1 MPLSKTLIAN
11 NLEEAK
17 KLIAEIEAEKPKG
30 IAIRRLFDNSV
41 IFQSTKQT
49 MKDAVIEA
57 LKNGANLHGADLR
70 GADLHGADLHGADL
84 RGADLRGAN
93 LHGADLHGANLHGA
107 ELQDAKLYGR
117 GGTSPLK
124 KAQVPAFLAALGFVI
139 RD

>member
-1 MPLSKTLIAN
+1 MPLSKTLITD

-57 LKNGANLHGADLR
+57 LKNGANYKTQSFTAVAAHLHLR
-70 GADLHGADLHGADL
+70 RRRYRHSLPRWDSLSEI
-84 RGADLRGAN
+84 N
-93 LHGADLHGANLHGA
+93 LN
-107 ELQDAKLYGR
+107 Q
-117 GGTSPLK
+117 
-124 KAQVPAFLAALGFVI
+124 
-139 RD
+139 

>member
-57 LKNGANLHGADLR
+57 LKNGA
-70 GADLHGADLHGADL
+70 
-84 RGADLRGAN
+84 
-93 LHGADLHGANLHGA
+93 DLHGANLHGA

>member
-57 LKNGANLHGADLR
+57 LKNGADLHGAN
-70 GADLHGADLHGADL
+70 LHGADLHGADL
-84 RGADLRGAN
+84 REAN
-93 LHGADLHGANLHGA
+93 LREANLHGANLHGA